1 MCNEDIQIFFAKHA
15 PSTKLHSLKRRAV
28 NALVRGGIESMDML
42 CDTPIEKLERIRNL
56 GTKSLELTILMRQK
70 YLEQKSNTDR
80 PDIK

>member
-1 MCNEDIQIFFAKHA
+1 
-15 PSTKLHSLKRRAV
+15 
-28 NALVRGGIESMDML
+28 MDML